1 MKCLANYRFNRDGR
15 LAGWPDI
22 KSSGSP
28 SHSWHPLKGGCLIIL
43 SFLNGA
49 RKNIDF
55 ELTRMIENVKRPK
68 TMEFE
73 RTGMIESALKR
84 PKRIDFERTGMI

>member
-1 MKCLANYRFNRDGR
+1 MKKYIDLNTHPPP
-15 LAGWPDI
+15 PDTAHT
-22 KSSGSP
+22 KEGY
-28 SHSWHPLKGGCLIIL
+28 IIL

-68 TMEFE
+68 TMDFE

>member
-1 MKCLANYRFNRDGR
+1 MRYWYR
-15 LAGWPDI
+15 
-22 KSSGSP
+22 GSLT
-28 SHSWHPLKGGCLIIL
+28 PLPPPEAAHTKEGYIIL

-68 TMEFE
+68 TMDFE

-84 PKRIDFERTGMI
+84 PIDRFF

>member
-1 MKCLANYRFNRDGR
+1 MY
-15 LAGWPDI
+15 
-22 KSSGSP
+22 
-28 SHSWHPLKGGCLIIL
+28 LIV
-43 SFLNGA
+43 FLNGA

-68 TMEFE
+68 TMDFE

-84 PKRIDFERTGMI
+84 PIDRFF